1 MRKVIYMKK
10 PVHPVVLLGILL
22 ISAMILCYPVS
33 EYCAE
38 KSFKAYMTEY
48 NIDETDIQ
56 EYKILKASFLSDVD
70 IVVKYKS
77 DPAYEYH
84 YYYPLCNIGN
94 NLPMFVIIYSGNV
107 SIGSENHSLVKYPP
121 VSRK

>member
-1 MRKVIYMKK
+1 MVYSMKK
-10 PVHPVVLLGILL
+10 TIHPLVLLSILL
-22 ISAMILCYPVS
+22 LSVWILCYPVS

-38 KSFKAYMTEY
+38 KSFKAYMEEY
-48 NIDETDIQ
+48 NIEETDIR
-56 EYKILKASFLSDVD
+56 EYKILKPFFFSEID
-70 IVVKYKS
+70 IAVKYKT

-84 YYYPLCNIGN
+84 YYYPLCNITD

>member
-1 MRKVIYMKK
+1 MKK

-77 DPAYEYH
+77 DPPYEYH
-84 YYYPLCNIGN
+84 YY
-94 NLPMFVIIYSGNV
+94 
-107 SIGSENHSLVKYPP
+107 
-121 VSRK
+121 